1 MTPACGE
8 QQEHGVIAFEPSFY
22 LTILE
27 AVRDHF
33 AVRGDLPLPPRRP
46 VGLHRDLK
54 HARAILFHLVNMRP
68 ESGLCQP

>member
-1 MTPACGE
+1 MGHSLRRVTGI
-8 QQEHGVIAFEPSFY
+8 IAFELGFY

-33 AVRGDLPLPPRRP
+33 AVGGDLPLPPGRP

-54 HARAILFHLVNMRP
+54 RARATLFHVVNMRP